1 MPFARFSNPNP
12 PRIIGAYQDE
22 IAASSLQPRPFIFL
36 LRLSTLKLTP
46 MKKFLWLAC
55 VPLLCLTGCEY
66 VADSETSVNPTAT
79 EATDTADREFEMT
92 YGAKILEVPEGATVK
107 VWMPVAQS
115 SPQQQ
120 VELTKKVTPADLQM
134 NQDADYGNQ
143 IGYFEIKQPAN
154 AAAIDFSL
162 QYDVSR
168 KQAGLDDSQKTL
180 NENESQPFL
189 NANSLVPKTGKPI
202 ELLADKS
209 VPKDPQA
216 AGELLYQVVEDHM
229 KYDKSK
235 PGYGN
240 GDSIWACDSQTGN
253 CTDFHSLFISLARSR
268 EIPARFQIGFS
279 IPNDKPEG
287 NIGGYHCWAWFHVDG
302 QGWLPVDISEADKHP
317 EMKSFFCGNLTR
329 DRVTF
334 STGRDIQLVPAS
346 QTKSLNYFVYPHVE
360 VDGQKWPK
368 EKIKL
373 DFSYKNSPVEG
384 KE

>member
-1 MPFARFSNPNP
+1 MQTFF
-12 PRIIGAYQDE
+12 
-22 IAASSLQPRPFIFL
+22 
-36 LRLSTLKLTP
+36 RLI
-46 MKKFLWLAC
+46 C
-55 VPLLCLTGCEY
+55 VSLLCLVGCEY
-66 VADSETSVNPTAT
+66 SSTPGSTAGNSGEAETA
-79 EATDTADREFEMT
+79 TADRKFALT
-92 YGAKILEVPEGATVK
+92 YDAQILDVPAGATVK

-115 SPQQQ
+115 SPQQD
-120 VELTKKVTPADLQM
+120 VKLINKTTPLDLQI
-134 NQDADYGNQ
+134 NQDATYGNQ
-143 IGYFEIKQPAN
+143 IGYFEVKQTADTP
-154 AAAIDFSL
+154 AIDFSL
-162 QYDVSR
+162 QYDVTR

-180 NENESQPFL
+180 EQNVSEQFL
-189 NANSLVPKTGKPI
+189 DANRLVPKTGKPI

-209 VPKDPQA
+209 VPDDPKA
-216 AGELLYQVVEDHM
+216 AGELLYSIVENHM

-240 GDSIWACDSQTGN
+240 GDSVWACDSQTGN

-268 EIPARFQIGFS
+268 DIPARFQIGFS
-279 IPNDKPEG
+279 IPTDKPEG
-287 NIGGYHCWAWFHVDG
+287 TIGGYHCWAWFHVEG

-346 QTKSLNYFVYPHVE
+346 ETESLNYFVYPHVE
-360 VDGQKWPK
+360 VDGKQWPK

-373 DFSYKNSPVEG
+373 DFRYKNSDAEG